1 MSHGKRR
8 AGLGHLLERISHR
21 ATIFSGSSWA
31 FVVAAMVI
39 VVWLIC
45 GPFFDYSNTWQLVVN
60 TGTTIITFLMVF
72 LIQRSQNKE
81 SRAVQLKLNELVAA
95 TKGASNSLIGAED
108 LTEEE
113 LDALHAHYQELA
125 DMAKHES
132 DLRKSHSVEEARARH
147 QRKIRSRG

>member
-1 MSHGKRR
+1 MSNGKR
-8 AGLGHLLERISHR
+8 GLRSRHLLERISHG
-21 ATIFSGSSWA
+21 ATLFSGSSWA

-60 TGTTIITFLMVF
+60 TGTTIVTFLMVF

-113 LDALHAHYQELA
+113 LDALHAHYQQLA

-147 QRKIRSRG
+147 QRKLRG

>member
-1 MSHGKRR
+1 MRHGKRR